1 MKIVNEV
8 NNRAIWSNVIK
19 AVIEEILPYYRGRG
33 ISTSVRE
40 IYYRLVA
47 KGLPNTGSAYKQLSG
62 KIVEARMDGQI
73 PWYMISDQSRYLYDN
88 GVSKYRTPEEY
99 IQANIDVLKNAH
111 EGYKIPRWY
120 GQPNYVEVWLEKK
133 AAAGTIMS
141 FLKDKE
147 IRVVPLGGFD
157 SWGNAYTH
165 SERLN
170 SITESGIK
178 TEDIHIIYL
187 GDFDPSGSD
196 IEKLA
201 RQQLRSFGFG
211 KVNFKRIAVTK
222 EQIVQYGLPPQP
234 EDSQTLLKLNQ
245 DPRTPEFIARHGQ
258 LYAVEL
264 EALTAYVPDEF
275 EKLVQTEV
283 ESLFDNNIYQE
294 ILNKPEH
301 VKTHIAELVNEKVE
315 FKL

>member
-1 MKIVNEV
+1 MKIVNEQ
-8 NNRAIWSNVIK
+8 NNRAIWSNAIK
-19 AVIEEILPYYRGRG
+19 MVIEEILPYYQGRG

-47 KGLPNTGSAYKQLSG
+47 KGLPNTASAYKQLSG
-62 KIVEARMDGQI
+62 KIVEARMDGAI
-73 PWYMISDQSRYLYDN
+73 PWNMISDQSRYLYDN

-99 IQANIDVLKNAH
+99 IQTSIDLLKNAH
-111 EGYKIPRWY
+111 EEYKIPRWY

-141 FLKDKE
+141 FLKDRE
-147 IRVVPLGGFD
+147 IRIVPLGGFD
-157 SWGNAYTH
+157 SWGNAYKH

-170 SITESGIK
+170 SIIESGIK
-178 TEDIHIIYL
+178 TENIHIIYL

-201 RQQLRSFGFG
+201 GQQLRSFGFYR
-211 KVNFKRIAVTK
+211 VNFKRIAVTK
-222 EQIVQYGLPPQP
+222 QQIQDYGLPHQP
-234 EDSQTLLKLNQ
+234 EDSTTLQKLDG
-245 DPRTPEFIARHGQ
+245 DPRTPGFIARHGQ

-264 EALTAYVPDEF
+264 EALTAFVPDEF

-283 ESLFDNNIYQE
+283 DSLFDNDIYQE

-301 VKTHIAELVNEKVE
+301 VKTHISELVNKKVK
-315 FKL
+315 FI